1 MPDTRCDY
9 LVLGSGISGMAQAVF
24 LAETGASVVLLE
36 RSSVPGGSM
45 QRFRRGGIGL
55 DTGFHFTGGIPG
67 CFEDMLKIAGVFDE
81 LQPVRVGLD
90 LYFTKTDHRYTLPRG
105 HEAVEDYLVSCFPEQ
120 AEGIRQFL
128 QLERKIAETTP
139 LFDVLVDNASIFN
152 PAYGE
157 SDYFTLEEAMD
168 RYQLS
173 GEARAI
179 LCGSVTCHGTP
190 PSEISLSGHCRIN
203 YGLYHD
209 LLRFKGGG
217 DSVVKALMK
226 RTAELHVDFRR
237 CCTVREFGALQ
248 GGGRVTSATLTDG
261 SEIYFDSC
269 IFTIHPSDI
278 LAYLPKEKVSDLFRE
293 RVNEFQETC
302 GFTTVHC
309 KVDQDVPGFREE
321 LCSVLSTENM
331 NDAILCRNGENAT
344 GIMLSEETDSSG
356 TPCRIAT
363 MFQSTPVD
371 ELNEWMATS
380 TGQRGES
387 YAAYKKQK
395 MESILRD
402 RLFRAY
408 PQFEGH
414 IQVLDCAT
422 QLTFRDWLSPTGSAY
437 GIRQKMGQN
446 NLFGR
451 LPVRNFYVCGQSSM
465 LPGVFGAM
473 LSSLVLFRKM
483 MGEDVYRNIVS
494 EQLGRNS

>member
-1 MPDTRCDY
+1 MSDRSCDY
-9 LVLGSGISGMAQAVF
+9 LILGSGISGMAQALF
-24 LAETGASVVLLE
+24 LAATGAPVVLLE

-45 QRFRRGGIGL
+45 QRFRRQGIGL

-67 CFEDMLKIAGVFDE
+67 CFEDMLRVAGIFDE
-81 LQPVRVGLD
+81 LKVVPVGLD
-90 LYFTKTDHRYTLPRG
+90 LFFTRSGHRYHLPRG
-105 HEAVEDYLVSCFPEQ
+105 HEAVEDYLANRFPEQ

-139 LFDVLVDNASIFN
+139 LFDVLGDNALIFN
-152 PAYGE
+152 PAYGD

-168 RYQLS
+168 RYHIT

-190 PSEISLSGHCRIN
+190 PREISLSGHCRIN

-209 LLRFKGGG
+209 LLRFEGGG
-217 DSVVKALMK
+217 DSVVQAFLK
-226 RTAELHVDFRR
+226 RAEELGVDFR
-237 CCTVREFGALQ
+237 CNCTVREFGALQ
-248 GGGRVTSATLTDG
+248 GGRISSAILTDG
-261 SEIYFDSC
+261 SKIDFGSC
-269 IFTIHPSDI
+269 IFTIHPADI
-278 LAYLPKEKVSDLFRE
+278 LAYLPQEKVSDSFRE
-293 RVNEFQETC
+293 RVEEFEESC
-302 GFTTVHC
+302 GFVTVHC
-309 KVDQDVPGFREE
+309 KVDESVSDFREE
-321 LCSVLSTENM
+321 LCSVLSTDDM

-356 TPCRIAT
+356 KPCRIAT

-371 ELNEWMATS
+371 ELNEWMSTS
-380 TGQRGES
+380 TGKRGES
-387 YAAYKKQK
+387 YAAYKQGK

-473 LSSLVLFRKM
+473 MSSLVLFRKM
-483 MGEDVYRNIVS
+483 AGEEVYRNIVTG
-494 EQLGRNS
+494 QLERNA